1 MTQIKIKFLP
11 ESKFVKIS
19 IMIAEAELE
28 QSYILSNL
36 QAGYYKLSK
45 KFYNGIHIAFST
57 VKGELIQM
65 IAEAF
70 KNIEQKP
77 IFELVEYDDSDE
89 VNSAITSLK
98 ILNLIKGD

>member
-1 MTQIKIKFLP
+1 
-11 ESKFVKIS
+11 
-19 IMIAEAELE
+19 
-28 QSYILSNL
+28 
-36 QAGYYKLSK
+36 
-45 KFYNGIHIAFST
+45 
-57 VKGELIQM
+57 M